1 MNAETHEQ
9 PPPRVAGNWWRDLL
23 SLYRTFRVCR
33 FSLVVAIVGAV
44 VFIFVPQGVE
54 ILRALGEE
62 STFHILGA
70 GTSFAVQGTAVILG
84 ALTWSLASWY
94 TCRVLLYF
102 DFSASRGNVRQP
114 VAPWC
119 ERLDG
124 WLRLHLPRS
133 LGIAPLLILAAG
145 LWNASRT
152 YGDEVSGAPGW
163 LRGYA
168 IACVCLALLLYVFFI
183 MRLPKYALSALSR
196 GTRRNFYELDADTRV
211 ALVALAVVSL
221 VPMVLFTVNAV
232 YFGAGLGPGAV
243 LLFSAASW
251 VFWGGACV
259 YIFEQSH
266 VPLLTLALLWAVL
279 CSWWNDNHPV
289 RTLPPSSLN
298 RPRVG
303 QAFDAWHAQ
312 MAAYPQ
318 EAVHPLF
325 IVATEGGGIRAAFWT
340 ATVLGILEDEAARQ
354 HLPDFA
360 EHVFA
365 ISAVSGGSLGAAAF
379 DAALADGPTGPITK
393 QLQQLLCEDYLGPPL
408 AAMLYPDLM
417 QRLWPLPMTGLDRGI
432 WLEKSWEQG
441 GRNDLHNNRFAQNF
455 NELWTQHSAKVRYLP
470 ALFLNGTSV
479 ESGQRI
485 IASNFRIDRRFLDS
499 IDASTKVAVGKGDNC
514 DVPLSTAAHG
524 SARFTYVSPAGRFP
538 DRTHIVDGGY
548 FENSG
553 ATTALEILRSVGGH
567 IAREN
572 IRDVRPYII
581 MISNDPLS
589 APSGG
594 RDLQLDTPATKL
606 EQGKHQSKEFLGD
619 LLAPVQALMNTRGA
633 HDSYAQ
639 LALREAQDYQ
649 DVAYFGLSPSSI
661 PLPLGWMLSGT
672 SAQEMDGQA
681 HHLSLVD
688 GKDNPAAFAQVLKLL
703 NGGPAPA
710 AAPVR
715 VQAPAPAPTP
725 APATPGPA
733 T

>member
-1 MNAETHEQ
+1 MSAESNEQ
-9 PPPRVAGNWWRDLL
+9 PPPPATGTWWRDLL

-33 FSLVVAIVGAV
+33 FSLVVAVVGAV

-102 DFSASRGNVRQP
+102 DFSASRGSVPQP

-124 WLRLHLPRS
+124 WLRLHLPRT

-145 LWNASRT
+145 LWNASTT
-152 YGDEVSGAPGW
+152 YGGEVNGAPGW

-168 IACVCLALLLYVFFI
+168 VACVCVAGLLYVFFI
-183 MRLPKYALSALSR
+183 VRLPKYAPAALSR
-196 GTRRNFYELDADTRV
+196 GTRRNFDELDADTRD
-211 ALVALAVVSL
+211 ALVSLAVISL
-221 VPMVLFTVNAV
+221 VPMVLFTANAA

-243 LLFSAASW
+243 LLFSAACW

-259 YIFEQSH
+259 YVFEQSH
-266 VPLLTLALLWAVL
+266 VPLLTLALLWAGL
-279 CSWWNDNHPV
+279 CSLWNDNHPV

-318 EAVHPLF
+318 EAMHPLF

-379 DAALADGPTGPITK
+379 DAALADGPTGPIT
-393 QLQQLLCEDYLGPPL
+393 QRLQQLLCEDYLGPPL
-408 AAMLYPDLM
+408 AAMLFPDLI
-417 QRLWPLPMTGLDRGI
+417 QRFWPLPITGLDRGI
-432 WLEKSWEQG
+432 WLEKSWERG
-441 GRNDLHNNRFAQNF
+441 GRQNLHNDRFAQNF
-455 NELWTQHSAKVRYLP
+455 NDLWTQHSAKVRYLP

-499 IDASTKVAVGKGDNC
+499 IDASSKVAVGQSDNC

-538 DRTHIVDGGY
+538 NGTHIVDGGY

-553 ATTALEILRSVGGH
+553 ATTALEILRSVEGH
-567 IAREN
+567 IALEK
-572 IRDVRPYII
+572 ISDVRPYII

-594 RDLQLDTPATKL
+594 RDLQLDSPATKL
-606 EQGKHQSKEFLGD
+606 EQGKHLPKEFLGD

-633 HDSYAQ
+633 HDSHAQ
-639 LALREAQDYQ
+639 LALREAQNYRG
-649 DVAYFGLSPSSI
+649 VAQFGLSPSSI

-672 SAQEMDGQA
+672 SAKEMDDQA
-681 HHLSLVD
+681 HLASTVD
-688 GKDNPAAFAQVLKLL
+688 GKDNPTAFAEVLKLL
-703 NGGPAPA
+703 NGGPAP
-710 AAPVR
+710 
-715 VQAPAPAPTP
+715 TP
-725 APATPGPA
+725 APVVIPAATPVTATPA
-733 T
+733 AGA